1 MFFFLTCV
9 KRLVALCL
17 NARGASEK
25 QRRRLRW
32 RKGHRGGDKERKRC
46 HLLS

>member
-1 MFFFLTCV
+1 MFFWTCV

-17 NARGASEK
+17 NAEGVSEK
-25 QRRRLRW
+25 QLRRLRW
-32 RKGHRGGDKERKRC
+32 REEKIKERERC